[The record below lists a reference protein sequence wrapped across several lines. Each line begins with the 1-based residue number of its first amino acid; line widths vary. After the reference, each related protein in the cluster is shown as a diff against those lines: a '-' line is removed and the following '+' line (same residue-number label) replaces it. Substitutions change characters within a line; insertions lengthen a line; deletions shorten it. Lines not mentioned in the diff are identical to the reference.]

1 MQECVYSTPK
11 RTKRKVMH
19 RPSLPLLPEN
29 TMEKDPDTKRVHCTH
44 VHTRNAQETIK
55 SSQKISKRHTHTRT
69 ENGKLLLIDFAFR
82 PTATSGTG
90 SVNCTMRPAIWHE
103 ARIVFSSFQG
113 TVFFLVA
120 GLTIIDALWLW
131 DVGILGHIRDC
142 EAKRNA
148 PVPR

>member
-1 MQECVYSTPK
+1 MCTPETHRRQLNRLK
-11 RTKRKVMH
+11 R
-19 RPSLPLLPEN
+19 SA
-29 TMEKDPDTKRVHCTH
+29 KDT
-44 VHTRNAQETIK
+44 
-55 SSQKISKRHTHTRT
+55 HTHTRT

-113 TVFFLVA
+113 TVFFFFLVA

-142 EAKRNA
+142 EAKRIA